1 MPWRPGRTW
10 SRSTTIRGA
19 VNKVLIANRSEIA
32 LRVIRSCRELDL
44 ATVAVYSDADRDA
57 LHVREADEAVPIGKP
72 HARESYLN
80 AGKLIHAA
88 RETGADAIH
97 PGYGFLSESAHFAEA
112 CEEAGVT
119 FVGPSADAIAAM
131 GDKAAARRLARDAGV
146 PVVPGTDASAD
157 PAAAL
162 RGADEV
168 GYPVMV
174 KAAAGGGGRGIRV
187 AQDADE
193 LRKLVGDAAREAE
206 AAFGDASLYIE
217 KLLERARHVEIQVVG
232 DHQGNVVHLY
242 ERECS
247 LQRRRQKLIEE
258 SPSPA
263 LDPSTREAMAQAAV
277 RLAQAVGYTSAG
289 TVEFLVDENDRFY
302 FIEMNTR
309 LQVEHGVTEMVTGT
323 DLVREQLLVATGE
336 RLGLSQHDLTLNGS
350 SIEFRINAEDPDE
363 DFQPAPG
370 GIETVE
376 LPGGP
381 GVRVD
386 TAVYAGYAVPPFY
399 DSLIAKLMVWAPTR
413 EQALR
418 RGRRALEE
426 LTIEGVATTIPLHLR
441 LIEDERVLAGE
452 FHTGYLEQLLAS
464 TQKVGETA

>member
-1 MPWRPGRTW
+1 MR
-10 SRSTTIRGA
+10 
-19 VNKVLIANRSEIA
+19 KVLIANRGEVA
-32 LRVIRSCRELDL
+32 LRVIRTCRELDL
-44 ATVAVYSDADRDA
+44 ATVAVYSEADREA
-57 LHVREADEAVPIGKP
+57 LHVREAEEAVPLGKP

-80 AGKLIHAA
+80 MQKLVDAA

-97 PGYGFLSESAHFAEA
+97 PGYGFLSESSKFAEA
-112 CEEAGVT
+112 CDAAGVT
-119 FVGPSADAIAAM
+119 FVGPSASAIAAM

-157 PAAAL
+157 PELAL

-187 AQDADE
+187 ARDAQE
-193 LRKLVGDAAREAE
+193 LEALVPDAGREAE
-206 AAFGDASLYIE
+206 AAFGDAALYVE

-232 DHQGNVVHLY
+232 DRHGNVVHLY

-247 LQRRRQKLIEE
+247 LQRRRQKLVEE

-263 LDPSTREAMAQAAV
+263 LEPSTREAMAGAAV
-277 RLAQAVGYTSAG
+277 RLAEAVGYTCAG
-289 TVEFLVDENDRFY
+289 TVEFLVDENESFY

-309 LQVEHGVTEMVTGT
+309 LQVEHGVTEMVTGI
-323 DLVREQLLVATGE
+323 DLVREQLLVAAGE
-336 RLGLSQHDLTLNGS
+336 PLELSQPVVSPSGS
-350 SIEFRINAEDPDE
+350 SIEFRINAEDPE
-363 DFQPAPG
+363 RDFQPAPG
-370 GIETVE
+370 GIATVE

-386 TAVYAGYAVPPFY
+386 TAIYPGYAVPPFY

-426 LTIEGVATTIPLHLR
+426 LRIEGVKTTIPLHLR
-441 LIEDERVLAGE
+441 LVEDARVLAGD
-452 FHTGYLEQLLAS
+452 FHTGYLEELLAS
-464 TQKVGETA
+464 TQEVGETA

>member
-1 MPWRPGRTW
+1 MR
-10 SRSTTIRGA
+10 
-19 VNKVLIANRSEIA
+19 KVLVANRSEIA

-44 ATVAVYSDADRDA
+44 ATVAVYSDADREA

-80 AGKLIHAA
+80 VEKLIGAA

-97 PGYGFLSESAHFAEA
+97 PGYGFLSESSRFAEA
-112 CEEAGVT
+112 CEAAGVT
-119 FVGPSADAIAAM
+119 FVGPSAGAIAAM
-131 GDKAAARRLARDAGV
+131 GDKAAARRLAREAGV

-157 PAAAL
+157 PEVAQ
-162 RGADEV
+162 RGAYEV
-168 GYPVMV
+168 GYPVML

-187 AQDADE
+187 AADAGE
-193 LRKLVGDAAREAE
+193 LRELVRDASREAE
-206 AAFGDASLYIE
+206 AAFGDPSLYVE

-232 DHQGNVVHLY
+232 DRHGKVLHFY

-247 LQRRRQKLIEE
+247 LQRRRQKLMEE

-263 LDPSTREAMAQAAV
+263 LDPGAREAMAGAAV
-277 RLAQAVGYTSAG
+277 RLAEAVDYTSAG
-289 TVEFLVDENDRFY
+289 TVEFLVDEDERFY

-323 DLVREQLLVATGE
+323 DLVREQLLVAAGE
-336 RLGLSQHDLTLNGS
+336 PLGLTQDDVRPNGS
-350 SIEFRINAEDPDE
+350 SVEFRINAEDPE
-363 DFQPAPG
+363 RDFHPSPG
-370 GIETVE
+370 RIETVE
-376 LPGGP
+376 VPGGP

-386 TAVYAGYAVPPFY
+386 TAIYPGYTVPPFY
-399 DSLIAKLMVWAPTR
+399 DSLIAKLLVWAPTR

-426 LTIEGVATTIPLHLR
+426 FRIEGVETTIPLHIR
-441 LIEDERVLAGE
+441 LVDDEHVLAGD
-452 FHTGYLEQLLAS
+452 FHTGYLEQVPA
-464 TQKVGETA
+464 